1 MAKRSVALLAGSP
14 GSQGA
19 KIKRTLSRL
28 GCSVKIVNRALYQAK
43 SDGRNRVRGTQPAP

>member
-1 MAKRSVALLAGSP
+1 VAKRSVALLAGSP

-28 GCSVKIVNRALYQAK
+28 GCSVKIVNPDQDLVT
-43 SDGRNRVRGTQPAP
+43 NRVRGTQPAP